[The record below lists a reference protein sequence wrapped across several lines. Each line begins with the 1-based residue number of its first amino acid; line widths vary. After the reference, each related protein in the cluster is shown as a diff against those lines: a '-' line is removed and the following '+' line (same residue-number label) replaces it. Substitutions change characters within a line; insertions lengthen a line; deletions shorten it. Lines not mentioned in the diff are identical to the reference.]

1 MQSAGAKA
9 ESGPDVFVVHAGESA
24 LEPAWRVAEAL
35 RESRFNVVLGPGGS
49 MKSQMKRADASGA
62 PWAVIIGDDEA
73 RSENVT
79 VKSMRSGEQQTKD
92 LAGAIAFISKINA

>member
-1 MQSAGAKA
+1 
-9 ESGPDVFVVHAGESA
+9 
-24 LEPAWRVAEAL
+24 
-35 RESRFNVVLGPGGS
+35 